1 VVRALTRCALLC
13 ATSGKESSMPGSLS
27 DGPFVSPNSDLS
39 VVSLSVSGGTGDIDF
54 NLSRLLGAEL
64 VACRFRHTESR
75 THWMRLH
82 CTIILLLA
90 LLGSVH
96 GFNKFLRRH
105 QNQLKNTI
113 MSTSAIHTVR
123 LQHPG
128 TCSGMCSFLSL
139 FLEHKLR

>member
-1 VVRALTRCALLC
+1 
-13 ATSGKESSMPGSLS
+13 
-27 DGPFVSPNSDLS
+27 
-39 VVSLSVSGGTGDIDF
+39 
-54 NLSRLLGAEL
+54 
-64 VACRFRHTESR
+64 
-75 THWMRLH
+75 MRLH
-82 CTIILLLA
+82 RTIILLLA

-139 FLEHKLR
+139 FLEQKTEVALHGVILFRYVLAWRPGDQSVPADK